1 MILTIRLLAI
11 LLLVVLGL
19 LAVDSV
25 LLVRR
30 DEQQFDQDMERD
42 AAQLG
47 HVLADV
53 VSESWRNRGDVAAR
67 QLIDRLNEEHD
78 KMGVRWVRL
87 NGTTEDMVPLVLVP
101 LIDRARTNGMIVS
114 TKQRD
119 EQGDENRYTVVPLT
133 GPGDSGAALV
143 ITESLDE
150 LEAQNRKTLMRSLT
164 LGGLIIGAGAILLMT
179 FGMRMV
185 GLPLR
190 ELVAKT
196 ERIGAGDLTGDLVLE
211 GRDELTDLAHA
222 MNRMCAHLEAAREEA
237 HRRSEERLAALEQ
250 LRHSE
255 RLAMLGNL
263 ASGLAHELG
272 TPLNVVAGRAKM
284 IAGGELEPDDVTE
297 SARIIRG
304 QADRMTA
311 LLRQFL
317 DYARRGTTK
326 PTPVDLRD
334 LAARCLEMLRTV
346 AGKARVALELDAR
359 DGLPPVMVDRLQM
372 EQVLMNLVMN
382 GIQAMPDG
390 ARCGSACRSR
400 PRGRWRF
407 GSSTKGSGFRRS
419 IWSRCALRSSQP
431 SRPARARVSA
441 CPSSRASSR
450 TTAARFGSPARW
462 GVAPRSWSGSPSRRS
477 HLEPAGPDCR
487 G

>member
-1 MILTIRLLAI
+1 MRLTIRLLAI

-19 LAVDSV
+19 LAIDSV

-30 DEQQFDQDMERD
+30 DKQQFDQDMERD
-42 AAQLG
+42 ATQLG
-47 HVLADV
+47 RVLADV
-53 VSESWRNRGDVAAR
+53 VSESWRNRGDVATN
-67 QLIDRLNEEHD
+67 QLIARLNEEHD
-78 KMGVRWVRL
+78 KVVVRWIRL
-87 NGTTEDMVPLVLVP
+87 NGTTVNAAPSALLP
-101 LIDRARTNGMIVS
+101 LIDRARMKAQIVS
-114 TKQRD
+114 TRQRD
-119 EQGDENRYTVVPLT
+119 EHGDENRYTVVPLT
-133 GPGDSGAALV
+133 GPRGSGAVLV

-150 LEAQNRKTLMRSLT
+150 LEARNRHTLMRSLT
-164 LGGLIIGAGAILLMT
+164 LGGLIIGAGAILLLT

-196 ERIGAGDLTGDLVLE
+196 ERIGAGDLSGDLVLE

-237 HRRSEERLAALEQ
+237 HRKSEERLAALEQ

-284 IAGGELEPDDVTE
+284 IAGGELDPGDVTR
-297 SARIIRG
+297 STKIIRG

-317 DYARRGTTK
+317 DYARRGATK
-326 PTPVDLRD
+326 PTSVDLRD

-346 AGKARVALELDAR
+346 AGKARVALELDAQ
-359 DGLPPVMVDRLQM
+359 DGLPRVMVDQLQM
-372 EQVLMNLVMN
+372 EQVLMNLAMN

-390 ARCGSACRSR
+390 G
-400 PRGRWRF
+400 
-407 GSSTKGSGFRRS
+407 T
-419 IWSRCALRSSQP
+419 LRV
-431 SRPARARVSA
+431 RVQV
-441 CPSSRASSR
+441 
-450 TTAARFGSPARW
+450 AAEGPLEIRVVDEGVGISPE
-462 GVAPRSWSGSPSRRS
+462 
-477 HLEPAGPDCR
+477 HLEQVCAPFFTTKQTGQGTGLGLSIVKGIVEDNGGTLRISSEVGCGTTVVVGLPQSEVVS
-487 G
+487 

>member
-1 MILTIRLLAI
+1 MRLTIRLLAI

-42 AAQLG
+42 ATQLG
-47 HVLADV
+47 RVLADV
-53 VSESWRNRGDVAAR
+53 VSDSWRNRGDVATH
-67 QLIDRLNEEHD
+67 QLIDRLNQAHD

-87 NGTTEDMVPLVLVP
+87 NGTTADTAPLALVP
-101 LIDRARTNGMIVS
+101 LIDRVRVNGQIVS
-114 TKQRD
+114 TRQRD
-119 EQGDENRYTVVPLT
+119 EHGDENRYTVVPLA
-133 GPGDSGAALV
+133 GLGDRGAVLV

-150 LEAQNRKTLMRSLT
+150 LEAKNHQTLMRSLT
-164 LGGLIIGAGAILLMT
+164 LGGLIIGAGAILLVT

-196 ERIGAGDLTGDLVLE
+196 ERIGDGDLSGDLVLE

-222 MNRMCAHLEAAREEA
+222 MNRMCAHLAAAREEA
-237 HRRSEERLAALEQ
+237 HRKSQERLSALEQ

-255 RLAMLGNL
+255 RVAMLGNL

-272 TPLNVVAGRAKM
+272 TPLNMVAGRAKM
-284 IAGGELEPDDVTE
+284 IAGGELEPGDVTG
-297 SARIIRG
+297 SAQIIRG

-326 PTPVDLRD
+326 PTPVDLRN

-346 AGKARVALELDAR
+346 ARKARVALELEAR
-359 DGLPPVMVDRLQM
+359 GGLPRVMVDRLQM
-372 EQVLMNLVMN
+372 EQVLINLVMN
-382 GIQAMPDG
+382 GIQAMPNG
-390 ARCGSACRSR
+390 GTL
-400 PRGRWRF
+400 WV
-407 GSSTKGSGFRRS
+407 
-419 IWSRCALRSSQP
+419 
-431 SRPARARVSA
+431 RVQV
-441 CPSSRASSR
+441 
-450 TTAARFGSPARW
+450 AAEGP
-462 GVAPRSWSGSPSRRS
+462 
-477 HLEPAGPDCR
+477 LEI
-487 G
+487 